1 MVNRYACCVC
11 HVIPSTTVLLPCSHV
26 ICELCMTG
34 CIVLGSFLCPLD
46 KETFFEG
53 DCQKIQLPAKTK
65 QNLKA
70 HCWNEGDGCE
80 FVGTIEAV
88 LLHFDRDCS
97 FHSTRCSRCEQRI
110 LRTDI
115 ASHYLAGCHGNAS
128 SASGAEWYDQQNS
141 STRPDL
147 SATLDKLPAL
157 LRQMEEV
164 LESCRT
170 SESARSQD
178 TDCAIGGF
186 GNSFQRGMERL
197 ETSIGSTVA
206 GQLNAGLEEL
216 KAVIRDSSNDNLS
229 RAQSQVNELI
239 EQSRRQDA
247 SQLRE
252 IVCVLRDSG
261 CELKEQMNTIEAN
274 LSSMIADTQHSLE
287 RIMDSVQ
294 NSEPSAIGI
303 ASTVASSIEGNST
316 LRRKKKQVILS
327 RLETFA
333 RVSMSTLENLRQQID
348 RHDEKPW
355 ISDVYEVQECCC
367 CHVGANRCLFPVCM
381 SINNVEKAFQS
392 KERHLVYW
400 YQWISWDAY
409 MKVEVSIC
417 PDEQPGITVYVDC
430 VKLMENSRLPFGVLS
445 VEALQGNAVHNGV
458 NLIAFPSEC
467 EDCSYA
473 KISHLNPSFHIT
485 KEKLAE
491 GDFIK
496 DGKLR
501 LVFRFR

>member
-1 MVNRYACCVC
+1 MADRGRRALHRILRLRQGRELAPDAYCC
-11 HVIPSTTVLLPCSHV
+11 PCSHV
-26 ICELCMTG
+26 ICELCMAG
-34 CIVLGSFLCPLD
+34 CVVQGSFLCPVD

-97 FHSTRCSRCEQRI
+97 FHATQCSRCEQRI

-115 ASHYLAGCHGNAS
+115 AAHYLAGCHGNAC
-128 SASGAEWYDQQNS
+128 SASGAECYDQNNS
-141 STRPDL
+141 STRPDP

-197 ETSIGSTVA
+197 EASIGSTVA

-216 KAVIRDSSNDNLS
+216 KAVIRDSSNDNMS
-229 RAQSQVNELI
+229 RAQSQLNELI

-274 LSSMIADTQHSLE
+274 LSSMIADTQHPLE
-287 RIMDSVQ
+287 RLMDSVQ
-294 NSEPSAIGI
+294 NSRPSEIGT
-303 ASTVASSIEGNST
+303 ASTVASSIEGN
-316 LRRKKKQVILS
+316 
-327 RLETFA
+327 
-333 RVSMSTLENLRQQID
+333 N
-348 RHDEKPW
+348 
-355 ISDVYEVQECCC
+355 
-367 CHVGANRCLFPVCM
+367 
-381 SINNVEKAFQS
+381 KAFQL

-409 MKVEVSIC
+409 MKVEVSFC

-430 VKLMENSRLPFGVLS
+430 VKLLENSHLPFGMLN

-458 NLIAFPSEC
+458 NLMAFPSEC

-485 KEKLAE
+485 KEKLDE
-491 GDFIK
+491 GDFLK

-501 LVFRFR
+501 LLLRFR